1 MGIGPEQDRISTAGY
16 EDLKV
21 REGLMSNA
29 EDVRLMYVATTRA
42 RDHLVLS
49 LRRSADGRGE
59 RTRAAAIS
67 RHLADSP
74 HLWEPAILQPVPLLP
89 DGEGEV
95 GYESPAA
102 ASDEHTI
109 DAYERWERERND
121 LVMALSRP
129 SYAAAT
135 GLRKPNEED
144 KPEQEHIE
152 PWRRGRAGTSVGRAV
167 HAVLQS
173 IDLATGDGLEER
185 ARAQAAAEGIPGRE
199 GEIARLARVAVESSI
214 VRRAVASGRLW
225 REVPVAVPIG
235 NGSLQGFIDLLF
247 EEPDGLVVV
256 DYKTDSI
263 VSDETREAIDRYR
276 LQGGSY
282 AHAVST
288 VTGISVKE
296 VVFLYLQPRRE
307 VLLEDVAQ
315 AIREAA
321 EAAEQLLHG
330 STT

>member
-1 MGIGPEQDRISTAGY
+1 M
-16 EDLKV
+16 
-21 REGLMSNA
+21 
-29 EDVRLMYVATTRA
+29 
-42 RDHLVLS
+42 
-49 LRRSADGRGE
+49 
-59 RTRAAAIS
+59 
-67 RHLADSP
+67 
-74 HLWEPAILQPVPLLP
+74 QPVPLLP